1 MIEEESHVRDHSIK
15 LVLFPNGNRIK
26 IIAVIYWHMCQAS
39 VEHFNPQPC
48 KGASYF

>member
-26 IIAVIYWHMCQAS
+26 IIAVIYWAYVPGLCRAL
-39 VEHFNPQPC
+39 
-48 KGASYF
+48 